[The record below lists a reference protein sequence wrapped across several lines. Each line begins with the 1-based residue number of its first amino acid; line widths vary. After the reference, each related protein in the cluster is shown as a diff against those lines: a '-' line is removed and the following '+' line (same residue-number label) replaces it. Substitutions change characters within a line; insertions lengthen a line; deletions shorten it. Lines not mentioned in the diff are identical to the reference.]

1 MGIFSRFT
9 DIVNSN
15 ISALLDKAEDP
26 YKMVRLM
33 IQEMEDTLVEVRST
47 SAKTLAEKKHIQRKI
62 EVGEANAVKWQEK
75 AELALRKG
83 HEDLARAALIEK
95 QRCQDLVSHLTSEL
109 TLIDESINKLRNEIS
124 ELEAKIT
131 ETRARQQS
139 LILRQQAA
147 STSVDVRRQL
157 DSGKLEQ
164 TMARF
169 EQFERRI
176 DQLEAD
182 AEVVSFGKQKS
193 IEQRFAEL
201 KADEQI
207 DKELAEL
214 KARLEK

>member
-9 DIVNSN
+9 DIVNAN

-26 YKMVRLM
+26 HKMVRLM

-47 SAKTLAEKKHIQRKI
+47 SAKALAEKKHIQRKI
-62 EVGEANAVKWQEK
+62 ESGEEKAIEWQEK
-75 AELALRKG
+75 AELALRKD

-95 QRCQDLVSHLTSEL
+95 QRCQDLVKQLKSEL
-109 TLIDESINKLRNEIS
+109 KIIDETIERLRHEIS
-124 ELEAKIT
+124 ELEAKLT

-139 LILRQQAA
+139 LVLRHKAA
-147 STSVDVRRQL
+147 SSSLDIRRQL
-157 DSGKLEQ
+157 DSGKLEE

-176 DQLEAD
+176 DQLQAD
-182 AEVVSFGKQKS
+182 AEVIAYGKQKS
-193 IEQRFAEL
+193 IDQKFAEL